1 MFRKYRWA
9 ASVFAICSAVL
20 LSAGTLAH
28 AQRGGGGMLGGSS
41 MGLLGDQK
49 VADELELGEDQVES
63 IKTLQDEMRGI
74 FRDSFGGMRDK
85 FREPNVDREALMA
98 EIREKIQ
105 TQMSTVDE
113 KLEQILLPHQMSRL
127 EELTFQMETKRGGTQ
142 GLLNNEKVKEKLG
155 LTDEQIE
162 KIKAKAEE
170 VKADLEEKIAKARE
184 DAQEEILSVLTPEQQ
199 AQIKEMVGD
208 SFEFEE
214 RRGWGGGD
222 RGGRGGR
229 GGGDRGGRG
238 GGGDR
243 GGRGGDRGGDRGDR
257 GGRGGGPPRDNG

>member
-1 MFRKYRWA
+1 MFRKYCWA
-9 ASVFAICSAVL
+9 ASIFAICSAAL
-20 LSAGTLAH
+20 LSVGNHAH
-28 AQRGGGGMLGGSS
+28 AQRGGGGGMLGSSS

-49 VADELELGEDQVES
+49 VSEELELGEDQVES
-63 IKTLQDEMRGI
+63 IKSLQDEMRGI

-98 EIREKIQ
+98 EIREKIA

-113 KLEQILLPHQMSRL
+113 KLEDILLPHQMTRL
-127 EELTFQMETKRGGTQ
+127 QELTFQMETKRGGTT
-142 GLLNNEKVKEKLG
+142 GLLNNAKVKEKLG

-170 VKADLEEKIAKARE
+170 VKAQLEEKIAKARE

-214 RRGWGGGD
+214 RRGWGGGGGD
-222 RGGRGGR
+222 RGGRGGDRGGR

-238 GGGDR
+238 G
-243 GGRGGDRGGDRGDR
+243 DRGDR
-257 GGRGGGPPRDNG
+257 GGRGGGGERGAPQGDGR